1 MRGKK
6 RTGER
11 GLLSLEACIS
21 VTIFIFLM
29 LFMYSFFILFEARN
43 IMAHALLATTDS
55 MAKDAYESSNDV
67 DRETVIGLLSSLY
80 KTNIPNGSD
89 FSDRRDWYTDA
100 TERTEKEKTQG
111 SPGSSGG
118 GFRDGSATE
127 LDVFRTRFIAYLGNG
142 DAARA
147 AKLVKRLKI
156 RDGLEGLDFSKTEVK
171 DGKLYGSVSYK
182 IDYVFDVFSK
192 DGLELEHTAC
202 SKIWGK

>member
-6 RTGER
+6 QTGER

-55 MAKDAYESSNDV
+55 MAKDAYESSNDA
-67 DRETVIGLLSSLY
+67 DRETVIGLLSSFY
-80 KTNIPNGSD
+80 ETNIPNGSD
-89 FSDRRDWYTDA
+89 FSDRRDWYTEASERDA
-100 TERTEKEKTQG
+100 GAEVQTGTEH
-111 SPGSSGG
+111 
-118 GFRDGSATE
+118 
-127 LDVFRTRFIAYLGNG
+127 DVFRTRFIAYLGNG
-142 DAARA
+142 DAGRA
-147 AKLVKRLKI
+147 AKLVERLKI
-156 RDGLEGLDFSKTEVK
+156 RGGLEGLDFSKTKVE
-171 DGKLYGSVSYK
+171 GGALYGSVSYK